1 MKIKTLLPALL
12 LAGLIA
18 PSMIT
23 PAAAY
28 TTYEAHKPAVVK
40 RSNTIGS
47 GSQVLRLMN
56 SEDYIYVQEADE
68 DPVDLVEQFEEYARG
83 LGYTDCKVI
92 YTTESTNEIMYS
104 KVKTDKSSYDLL
116 CTSDY
121 MIQKLMNER
130 NLYKFTDEDKA
141 LAPNYFGEH
150 SKASKEIKGRLDQ
163 ITTEDGQE
171 KMADYAVGYMWGT
184 LGILFNP
191 EYKTFVKNGIEADEA
206 ITDMMSWDALWDSKY
221 KNTLSIKD
229 SVRDTYAVGILG
241 TYKDEF
247 IAAREKYEADRATDE
262 VAALEEYQSTITE
275 IFNRNDQKYIDE
287 VAPVLKD
294 LKNNSFGLECDSGKQ
309 DIVTGKIGVNLA
321 WSGDAVY
328 SMELAADEEA
338 SGGNPSELCYSIPEI
353 GSNIW
358 FDAWAMP
365 NGERSQAQK
374 ELALL
379 FLNFLCDPANV
390 QQNVEY
396 TGYTSFIGGDEVLEL
411 SRSWYDYR
419 YSYVYATDDEY
430 QVYYYDT
437 ANDEEVEVAFNDFFA
452 DPHPDATNEALYYY
466 EGEESTEKV
475 PLVDPNAEDEESAKE
490 LTFNDLALAIA
501 DCEIVDLSY
510 FFGGTLSDDYDDQDM
525 IFVSDCYLPYTY
537 EDEDGNEVQN
547 ICVGREFF
555 CQYPDIETIN
565 RCSVMKDYGKNN
577 KLIVKMWEN
586 FKSDALPVWAIVLF
600 TVEGVVLVGGVTWFL
615 TRRQIR
621 KNIRHKRR
629 ESEE

>member
-1 MKIKTLLPALL
+1 MKIRNILPALL
-12 LAGLIA
+12 LAGIIA
-18 PSMIT
+18 PSMIS
-23 PAAAY
+23 PAAAHS
-28 TTYEAHKPAVVK
+28 TYEARKVAPKIK
-40 RSNTIGS
+40 RSIGS
-47 GSQVLRLMN
+47 GSQVLRVMN
-56 SEDYIYVQEADE
+56 SEDYIYVQEDEE

-83 LGYTDCKVI
+83 LGYEDCKVI

-116 CTSDY
+116 CVSDY
-121 MIQKLMNER
+121 MIQKLMNEG
-130 NLYKFTDEDKA
+130 NVYKFTDEDKA
-141 LAPNYFGEH
+141 LVPNYFGSE
-150 SKASKEIKGRLDQ
+150 SKASKEIKSRLDN
-163 ITTEDGQE
+163 ITTEDGTE
-171 KMADYAVGYMWGT
+171 RMADYAVGYMWGT

-191 EYKTFVKNGIEADEA
+191 EYKTFVRNEITTDEVIE
-206 ITDMMSWDALWDSKY
+206 DMMSWDALWDSKY

-247 IAAREKYEADRATDE
+247 VAAKEKYELDRVADEDS
-262 VAALEEYQSTITE
+262 ALAEYQATITE

-294 LKNNSFGLECDSGKQ
+294 LKNNSFGLELDSGKQ
-309 DIVTGKIGVNLA
+309 DIVTGKIGINLA

-328 SMELAADEEA
+328 SIELAEDEVA
-338 SGGNPSELCYSIPEI
+338 SGGNPSELCYSIPDI
-353 GSNIW
+353 GSNLW

-390 QQNVEY
+390 EQNMDY

-411 SRSWYDYR
+411 ARSWYDYR
-419 YSYVYATDDEY
+419 YPYVYATEDEY
-430 QVYYYDT
+430 QVYYED
-437 ANDEEVEVAFNDFFA
+437 ANTGDEVEVTFNDFFA
-452 DPHPDATNEALYYY
+452 APHPEDANEALYYY

-475 PLVDPNAEDEESAKE
+475 PLLDPNAEDEESAEE
-490 LTFNDLALAIA
+490 LTFNDLAKAIEE
-501 DCEIVDLSY
+501 CETVDLTY
-510 FFGGTLSDDYDDQDM
+510 FFDGTLSDDYEDEDM
-525 IFVSDCYLPYTY
+525 IFVSDCYLPFTY

-547 ICVGREFF
+547 VCVGRAFF

-577 KLIVKMWEN
+577 KLIVKMWED
-586 FKSDALPVWAIVLF
+586 FKSDGLPVWAVVLF
-600 TVEGVVLVGGVTWFL
+600 VAEGVTIVGGVAWFL

-621 KNIRHKRR
+621 RNIRHKRR
-629 ESEE
+629 EQEKE